1 MQGVQLFADTKF
13 LPVLF
18 RRTTYVSANFCTPL
32 KFLFWKVFLLA
43 KIELILAHHQNFPQ
57 EARTFPHINPFFET
71 ASGLSFSIPSDCC
84 IDSDFPFYCASKMLF
99 SDLFHIVCSYN
110 LNSPFGFFA

>member
-32 KFLFWKVFLLA
+32 KFLFS
-43 KIELILAHHQNFPQ
+43 IYIFPDKNIGTKSSKPPSNPLKPGISLRVSTQ
-57 EARTFPHINPFFET
+57 PPH
-71 ASGLSFSIPSDCC
+71 GLDIS
-84 IDSDFPFYCASKMLF
+84 A
-99 SDLFHIVCSYN
+99 
-110 LNSPFGFFA
+110 